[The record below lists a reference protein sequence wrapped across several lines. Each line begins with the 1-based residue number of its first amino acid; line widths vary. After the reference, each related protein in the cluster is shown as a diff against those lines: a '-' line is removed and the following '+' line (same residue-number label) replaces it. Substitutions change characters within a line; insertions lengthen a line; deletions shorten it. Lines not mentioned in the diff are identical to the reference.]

1 MLDLLV
7 ECLKPTN
14 VMVKNLVHVQNSYI
28 NTYHPDFMGGA
39 NTIFTMFDPAQEQQK
54 ADELMKPRMQ
64 MEALGD
70 AEHITPAVGKG
81 AQTPVAKNTMPIKKQ
96 IG

>member
-7 ECLKPTN
+7 DCLKPTN

-39 NTIFTMFDPAQEQQK
+39 NTIFTMFDPQQEQQK
-54 ADELMKPRMQ
+54 AE
-64 MEALGD
+64 
-70 AEHITPAVGKG
+70 
-81 AQTPVAKNTMPIKKQ
+81 
-96 IG
+96 